1 MTIQHRSGK
10 TASRSTAPKS
20 PAGMPPVNSSTAAVV
35 ARMLSGSVTGRS
47 LPSGLLRLIS
57 PASTNPQ
64 LPTTMPANAPSTCRL
79 RFASSGPGPL

>member
-10 TASRSTAPKS
+10 TASRSTPPKS
-20 PAGMPPVNSSTAAVV
+20 PAGMPPVNNSTAAVI

-64 LPTTMPANAPSTCRL
+64 LPTTTVSA
-79 RFASSGPGPL
+79 